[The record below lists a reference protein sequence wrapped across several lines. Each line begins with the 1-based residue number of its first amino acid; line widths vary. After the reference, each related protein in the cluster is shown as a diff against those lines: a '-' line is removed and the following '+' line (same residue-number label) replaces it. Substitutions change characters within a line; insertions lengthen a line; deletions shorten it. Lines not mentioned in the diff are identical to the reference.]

1 MKKLKTKILL
11 RSISVT
17 ALFLVILTIFFQ
29 TVTYRNTLG
38 ILEKTLKEATR
49 ISAHQ
54 VEAKLNTLKSLAAE
68 WGMLIRLSDTSLSKE
83 EKKTLLNEKRDNYG
97 FKEVALADVN
107 GATLTGENIKDKEFF
122 KAALSGN
129 VYVSDPIVAADAKS
143 SEFYVSAP
151 LWREGKK
158 GTSIV
163 GVVYIVLD
171 NDYLYNIIAD
181 IKVGNT
187 GTAYIVDKNST
198 VIAHLSKELVFT
210 KYNPVEEAKSDSSLN
225 NLANLLLQ
233 AQKKQT
239 VFDSYTF
246 KGESKFA
253 MVTPIND
260 TNDWAI
266 AIAVLQNEYMQSTII
281 SGVVGVIF
289 TILAIAT
296 VVLLLVQLSNNIVKP
311 VLQLSDAS
319 KKLENGDLNINI
331 THHGNDELG
340 ALASSFRHTISS
352 LDSYIK
358 DIARICKEISQGNFD
373 VEPSANFKGSFVE
386 IANSLHDIVNGL
398 SMTMQQIAN
407 ASEQVNAGAN
417 QVSTGAESLAQ
428 GAAEQA
434 ASTEE
439 LSATIQEI
447 QQKIH
452 ENAENA
458 DEATNKANA
467 ANEKI
472 SISNDYMIEMKN
484 AMDDINVRSAEISK
498 IIKTIDDIAFQ
509 TNILALNAAV
519 EAARAGTAGKGFAVV
534 ADEVRNLATKSQNA
548 AKDITSL
555 IEGTIT
561 AIEKGS
567 DITNKAADA
576 LKESVEAT
584 NEAVTLINK
593 IKVASAEE
601 ADAVTQITLGVDLIS
616 EITQS
621 NSALAQES
629 AASSEELAGQATELS
644 KLLSNFNLNHNV

>member
-68 WGMLIRLSDTSLSKE
+68 WGMLIRLSDTSSSKE

-233 AQKKQT
+233 AQKKQI